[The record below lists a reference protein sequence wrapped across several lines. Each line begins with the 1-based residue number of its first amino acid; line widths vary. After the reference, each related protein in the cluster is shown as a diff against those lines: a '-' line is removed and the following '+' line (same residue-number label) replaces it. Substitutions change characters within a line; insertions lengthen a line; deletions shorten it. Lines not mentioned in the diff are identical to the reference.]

1 MSQPKK
7 RSSGSRLRCGFR
19 EVVMDA
25 SAISETEWVEYF
37 DEETQQPYYIHKT
50 TQHSQFEIPE
60 EYEEW
65 KQQEIEKY
73 LKSATNWRRR
83 KDEKKDAYYYFNKT
97 TGKSQWEVPAEE
109 EEFVEFLKSVNIERT
124 DWGVESGEEGGD
136 DEPPLEDEFETSY
149 PSRDFGEPIEEEGE
163 LLEEESNAKELELLE
178 AKLSAKD
185 AIMESSIN
193 QTIHKYLRLASDATP
208 GSVVTKL
215 SQSYV
220 GYAQLTHIMCSWVT
234 LVDKNFDEDSF
245 VAKEMSSLIKRK
257 FNQVCLESSSF
268 RFSRNHG
275 T

>member
-1 MSQPKK
+1 
-7 RSSGSRLRCGFR
+7 
-19 EVVMDA
+19 MDA
-25 SAISETEWVEYF
+25 STISETDWVEYF
-37 DEETQQPYYIHKT
+37 DDNTQQPYYIHKV
-50 TQHSQFEIPE
+50 TQQSQFEIPE

-73 LKSATNWRRR
+73 LKTTNWRRR

-97 TGKSQWEVPAEE
+97 TGKSQWEVPMEE

-124 DWGVESGEEGGD
+124 DWGTESGEGEGD
-136 DEPPLEDEFETSY
+136 DVTYDEPPHEDEYETSY
-149 PSRDFGEPIEEEGE
+149 QSRDFGEPTEEGGE
-163 LLEEESNAKELELLE
+163 LLEEEANAKELELLE

-185 AIMESSIN
+185 AIMEPSIN

-220 GYAQLTHIMCSWVT
+220 GYAQLTHVMCSWIT
-234 LVDKNFDEDSF
+234 LVNKNFDEDVF
-245 VAKEMSSLIKRK
+245 IAKEMSALIKRK
-257 FNQVCLESSSF
+257 FNKVQIPL
-268 RFSRNHG
+268 HIPPH